1 MNPMAVDFKAR
12 QREFAAFIR
21 DPENN
26 PAPVDVSS
34 RRMAMYRELF
44 FNNIE
49 GFLAGNFP
57 VLRTLLD
64 DRQWLAL
71 CQDFF
76 AGHDCKT
83 PYFSEIAEEFL
94 AYLQNERDNPDDL
107 PFMLE
112 LAHYEWVEMALANS
126 KEELVVNKPDL
137 GNLLEK
143 NLVLSSLAWPL
154 IYHYPVHRLSPS
166 FMPLTPPEQ
175 PTCLIAYRNQEDHVH
190 FIEITLS
197 TFRLLQILEESGRQ
211 RAETCL
217 NQMISELHSSEPGPI
232 MQGGL
237 QIIQGLA
244 EKNIITVI
252 D

>member
-1 MNPMAVDFKAR
+1 MNIMAVDFKIR
-12 QREFAAFIR
+12 QQEFAAHIR

-26 PAPVDVSS
+26 PAPADVSS
-34 RRMAMYRELF
+34 LRMAMYRELF

-49 GFLAGNFP
+49 GFLSGNFP
-57 VLRTLLD
+57 VLRTLLNK
-64 DRQWLAL
+64 RQWLAL
-71 CQDFF
+71 CRDFF
-76 AGHDCKT
+76 VGHDCKT

-94 AYLQNERDNPDDL
+94 SYLQHERSNPDDL

-126 KEELVVNKPDL
+126 KEELIASKPIL

-143 NLVLSSLAWPL
+143 NLVLSPLAWPL
-154 IYHYPVHRLSPS
+154 IYQFPVHRLSPS
-166 FMPLTPPEQ
+166 FMPSMPPVQ
-175 PTCLIAYRNQEDHVH
+175 PTCLIVYRNPEYDVN
-190 FIEITLS
+190 FVEITLS
-197 TFRLLQILEESGRQ
+197 TYRLLQILEESGRQ
-211 RAETCL
+211 LAVTCL
-217 NQMISELHSSEPGPI
+217 NQMIRELNPPEPEPI